1 MSPDTPTAF
10 RCVKRLRVPL
20 HTHTDAPMSISCCCS
35 MDLVF
40 PGRLLERLIIGPA
53 IGLARPI
60 PGCPGLTAGPPA
72 GLVMPQSPGPATGGR
87 C

>member
-1 MSPDTPTAF
+1 MSPDTVTLSEASNIYEL
-10 RCVKRLRVPL
+10 RCRDKDV
-20 HTHTDAPMSISCCCS
+20 PMSISCCCS
-35 MDLVF
+35 IDLVF

-60 PGCPGLTAGPPA
+60 PGCPGLTTGLPA
-72 GLVMPQSPGPATGGR
+72 DRGIPQSPGPETGGR